1 MADKD
6 IDLDLDDGFDD
17 FEFDD
22 LDTGIEQPKNDRSPI
37 RKLST
42 SFVSGVAD
50 DMRDKQNMKRRL
62 SESLPEGYGK
72 AVDLADD
79 VAGEAKDLYNT
90 VVRETSSG
98 IRDFKKASEQVL
110 RRHEDK
116 MPRGLADRLQKLV
129 KTEDARKEL
138 SAAQV
143 QDQEIAN
150 SLATIFDAQNEKE
163 FEEKQREKSEEIV
176 RDKVEE
182 GRHKTTVGQLDAI
195 RESANRLVSYQDNVT
210 AKFQRKSLEL
220 QYRQFFV
227 ARDQLKI
234 VEQSS
239 KDSKEALAAISKN
252 TALPEYRKTELTEA
266 SGQMFRDR
274 MLAAAQGQIS
284 GYFGNFFG
292 KFRENLQGAVQS
304 RARGV
309 GDNLSMVAGQMEMAR
324 DAQEAGVDIDPMSIG
339 GQMAGGQASN
349 FLMKRLT
356 PKIQQWANDN
366 ENVVANGAYLTHL
379 LNLPRQANEY
389 ARSETE
395 GGPIRRYFEQ
405 LLKDIIPQYQLNRV
419 GGDAPILNAQDAVP
433 FTSLTRRSITEIIP
447 GYLSRIH
454 QEIRILR
461 TGDESIQP
469 ISYNLDRG
477 EFTTRDR
484 VKQDVAKRLFSND
497 RMGQSQNTIND
508 FLDSADPNSELSDEG
523 RRQLVKT
530 MLEQSAEGQMF
541 DPAKY
546 AKTGFYTGDMAEETR
561 EELANFFRE
570 QFNVDEE
577 GDVGTD
583 NENKIRIAKTS
594 NRFNK
599 LATDTVDPGDLIRGY
614 LETGQREAL
623 VDLGLINQVDSV
635 DRINYDRIWD
645 ILQSG
650 VVDDEDPHG
659 GNRGPSAPYNSSG
672 FPGGGGPFGGSL
684 GYSGLNSRNLHNP
697 DSAATGY
704 SSENARGLETKI
716 QQLTELYRENSRE
729 LLMAVRDIRDVYTV
743 EEEESYGEDPVI
755 QAIRESDTRD
765 LNEEQLE
772 ILGLILA
779 RLEMGVNS
787 LTPGEG
793 GQDGGVLST
802 TVGEYLQKAR
812 GLAGRAGKGLMNYY
826 GKIFGATGDLI
837 KGAGSLGRGAMTR
850 AGDFLRGGKQRLKD
864 VYVEG
869 SYSPALL
876 ANKLKA
882 GEYRDQVTGDI
893 ITKLEDLK
901 NLQGPVVDAYGNV
914 VLSLEDAAKGI
925 FTLDGSFNFRGG
937 LRFLGQMYGKLFAPA
952 TMLKDGAQR
961 IFKMAK
967 DHVERV
973 RDVYIK
979 GEDKPR
985 LLATVMRNG
994 GYVNSEGKPIR
1005 SFKDIDGDIYDLNG
1019 NLVLSLDDMRQ
1030 GLTDIKGRSL
1040 NFAQRLG
1047 QRLKG
1052 AIDVPM
1058 KVMSWGMDKAKGA
1071 LEWGQEAFSNLFS
1084 GIGDTINSG
1093 RLAKVNEKS
1102 HDVLVDIREILK
1114 ERLPDQSKNPW
1125 DTDGDGMRDGGWRSQ
1140 FAKRDEERE
1149 AEEKAAAA
1157 EADREKKGSLFGRF
1171 GEMLS
1176 GALGRF
1182 MPGGGD
1188 DDGGI
1193 NVDIG
1198 GGMDGYDGPDR
1209 DNDRN
1214 NRNNR
1219 NNRPRGRFGRLWQ
1232 GTKNLGRGAL
1242 NMGGRAMGWMRN
1254 TALAR
1259 TALQGGSML
1268 ATSLGAGGLLAKAGA
1283 GIGTAAAA
1291 IAGAPAWLVGGVVVG
1306 TALLGWMAYRHFSK
1320 DNMGSIGRLR
1330 MLQYGVQPDNED
1342 QVAKIAMLEDK
1353 LAPYVQES
1361 GGEWTVN
1368 ASDLDVQELFEDFGV
1383 DLTDPYHTQ
1392 QFERWMVQRFL
1403 PIYLSYKGALAQ
1415 VADGVALKDID
1426 EDLDRVEKRDLIA
1439 ILKAD
1444 RAGNPEPYA
1453 ITDSPFESDQS
1464 ISVTSEEI
1472 DQAFAVIDEEVKE
1485 EEDER
1490 SRRRASSSVLGADLS
1505 TRNLRTLG
1513 DPERVREFTG
1523 AGDPEDSGSIARTVT
1538 SASERSGR
1546 GGGRMNLVAIQG
1558 PVYNAMVDGERVIS
1572 SLDAI
1577 RFRVYGLKELEHRKV
1592 AALRRLET
1600 EVRQAVEFSSEGV
1613 PEFTGDIDGIY
1624 RRNLAHFG
1632 QSPNDETARRRWK
1645 TWFRTRFLNTY
1656 LIYLSGLKLVN
1667 PNIDTAKNQ
1676 LLSRPNDALSIAEQL
1691 IGLMVNYREEEVSV
1705 WEVTA
1710 SPWLGYELNTD
1721 ASSIEPNLNV
1731 LKSRSEETELAEE
1744 RSNSSSSNSERAAAV
1759 DNLSAAEAAQRRL
1772 SERRGS
1778 PNNASG
1784 ATTSS
1789 STSST
1794 NRSSTQNRGNL
1805 TSNQDPLPPSRAHSR
1820 ATLPTGEGYTTVAGA
1835 LVESNITDPEEQA
1848 MAIAQLGHESGN
1860 FSQLEENLNY
1870 SADALLRVFGR
1881 YFPTRAEAERY
1892 ARNPEAIANRVYGGR
1907 MGNRDP
1913 GDGWKYRGRGFIQL
1927 TGRNNYEMVSQAL
1940 GVDYVNNPDLLTE
1953 PEHAARASLWWW
1965 KNRRGLRPAAQE
1977 GDVRSSTRLINGGYN
1992 GLSDRQSKFRRYLP
2006 RARDGEITREGM
2018 EAAVEVSGTNPLSP
2032 MEESSMGE
2040 GMGVDPSGAL
2050 ALTSAQSESESSSG
2064 QESTGTSS
2072 GGSGG
2077 KAVNSSEIGPLSN
2090 VSVPSIDSSQGI
2102 SEATGSGD
2110 GETLERQRLRRRAEA
2125 EARDRQGQ
2133 QNNEEMSRS
2142 MTGVENILRDSLT
2155 AQQSINERLK
2165 EVVEL
2170 IKGSREDR
2178 QREAEASRSSQEG
2191 QRSSENSN
2199 TRTQRQTGPLMEA
2212 AVNLARRQAS

>member
-22 LDTGIEQPKNDRSPI
+22 LDTGIDPPKDDRSPV

-50 DMRDKQNMKRRL
+50 DMRDKHNLKRRL

-72 AVDLADD
+72 AVDLTDD

-129 KTEDARKEL
+129 KTEEARKEL
-138 SAAQV
+138 SAAQI

-163 FEEKQREKSEEIV
+163 HEEKQREKSEEIV
-176 RDKVEE
+176 RDKIEE

-227 ARDQLKI
+227 ARDQLK
-234 VEQSS
+234 VAEDLA
-239 KDSKEALAAISKN
+239 KNSKEALAAISKN

-274 MLAAAQGQIS
+274 MLSSAQSQIS

-309 GDNLSMVAGQMEMAR
+309 GDNLSTVAGQMEMAR

-339 GQMAGGQASN
+339 GQMVGGQASN
-349 FLMKRLT
+349 FMMKRLT

-389 ARSETE
+389 ARSNTE

-484 VKQDVAKRLFSND
+484 VKQDVARRLFSND

-508 FLDSADPNSELSDEG
+508 FLDITDPNSQLSDEG

-546 AKTGFYTGDMAEETR
+546 AKSSFYTGDMAEETR
-561 EELANFFRE
+561 EELADFFRD
-570 QFNVDEE
+570 QFNIDEE

-583 NENKIRIAKTS
+583 NANKIRIAKAS

-599 LATDTVDPGDLIRGY
+599 LATGTVDPGDLIRGY

-623 VDLGLINQVDSV
+623 VDLGLIQQVDSV

-659 GNRGPSAPYNSSG
+659 GNRGPSAPYNTSS
-672 FPGGGGPFGGSL
+672 FPDSGGPFGGPL
-684 GYSGLNSRNLHNP
+684 GYSGLNSRYLHNP
-697 DSAATGY
+697 NSATAGH
-704 SSENARGLETKI
+704 SSESTRDLETKI
-716 QQLTELYRENSRE
+716 HQLTELYRENSRE
-729 LLMAVRDIRDVYTV
+729 LLMAVRDIRDVHMA

-772 ILGLILA
+772 VLGLILA

-793 GQDGGVLST
+793 GQDGGMLST
-802 TVGEYLQKAR
+802 TVGGYLQKAR

-826 GKIFGATGDLI
+826 GKVFGAAGDLI
-837 KGAGSLGRGAMTR
+837 KGAGSLGRGTMTR
-850 AGDFLRGGKQRLKD
+850 AGDFLRGGKYRLKD

-882 GEYRDQVTGDI
+882 GEYRDQVTGDV
-893 ITKLEDLK
+893 ITKLEDLR
-901 NLQGPVVDAYGNV
+901 NLKGPVVDAYGNV
-914 VLSLEDAAKGI
+914 VLSLEDVAKGV
-925 FTLDGSFNFRGG
+925 FTLDGGFNFRGG
-937 LRFLGQMYGKLFAPA
+937 LRFLGRMYGKLFSPV
-952 TMLKDGAQR
+952 TILKDGAQR

-973 RDVYIK
+973 RDVYVK

-994 GYVNSEGKPIR
+994 GYVNKEGKSIR

-1030 GLTDIKGRSL
+1030 GLTDAKGRSL
-1040 NFAQRLG
+1040 DFARRLG

-1052 AIDVPM
+1052 AVEVPLKM
-1058 KVMSWGMDKAKGA
+1058 MSWGLDKAKGA
-1071 LEWGQEAFSNLFS
+1071 LEWGKNAFSNLFS
-1084 GIGDTINSG
+1084 GIGDAVNSG
-1093 RLAKVNEKS
+1093 RLTKVNEKS

-1125 DTDGDGMRDGGWRSQ
+1125 DTDGDGMRDGGWRAQ
-1140 FAKRDEERE
+1140 FAQREEERE
-1149 AEEKAAAA
+1149 AEEKAARA
-1157 EADREKKGSLFGRF
+1157 EAGQEKHGSLFGRF

-1182 MPGGGD
+1182 LPGGGND
-1188 DDGGI
+1188 E
-1193 NVDIG
+1193 G
-1198 GGMDGYDGPDR
+1198 GGGADIDIYGDMGGR
-1209 DNDRN
+1209 DRN
-1214 NRNNR
+1214 NRKNR
-1219 NNRPRGRFGRLWQ
+1219 NRRPRGRFGRLWQ
-1232 GTKNLGRGAL
+1232 GAKNLGRGAV
-1242 NMGGRAMGWMRN
+1242 NRGGRAASWLRRT
-1254 TALAR
+1254 TAAR

-1268 ATSLGAGGLLAKAGA
+1268 ATKVGAGGLLAKAGA

-1320 DNMGSIGRLR
+1320 DKMGSIGRLR

-1342 QVAKIAMLEDK
+1342 HVAKVAMLEDK

-1361 GGEWTVN
+1361 GGQWTVN

-1403 PIYLSYKGALAQ
+1403 PIYLSYKGALGH
-1415 VADGVALKDID
+1415 VSDGVALKDID
-1426 EDLDRVEKRDLIA
+1426 DDLDRTEKRDLIA

-1444 RAGNPEPYA
+1444 RAGNPDPYA

-1464 ISVTSEEI
+1464 LSVTSDEI

-1523 AGDPEDSGSIARTVT
+1523 AGDPEDSLSVARTV
-1538 SASERSGR
+1538 SSVSESSGR
-1546 GGGRMNLVAIQG
+1546 GGRMNLVAIQG

-1577 RFRVYGLKELEHRKV
+1577 RFRVYGLKDLEHRKV

-1613 PEFTGDIDGIY
+1613 PEFTGDIDAIY
-1624 RRNLAHFG
+1624 RRNLALFG

-1667 PNIDTAKNQ
+1667 PNLDAAKNQ
-1676 LLSRPNDALSIAEQL
+1676 ILSRPNDALSIAEQL
-1691 IGLMVNYREEEVSV
+1691 IGLMVNYRDEEVSV

-1721 ASSIEPNLNV
+1721 ADSIAPNLNV
-1731 LKSRSEETELAEE
+1731 LESRSEEKTLAEE
-1744 RSNSSSSNSERAAAV
+1744 RSNSSTSNSEQAAAM
-1759 DNLSAAEAAQRRL
+1759 DTLSAAQAAQRRL

-1778 PNNASG
+1778 PNNASVT
-1784 ATTSS
+1784 TTSGTNS
-1789 STSST
+1789 SSNRNNLSQTQTS
-1794 NRSSTQNRGNL
+1794 R
-1805 TSNQDPLPPSRAHSR
+1805 QDPLPPSRAHSR

-1870 SADALLRVFGR
+1870 SADALLRVFGK

-1927 TGRNNYEMVSQAL
+1927 TGRDNYEMVSNAL
-1940 GVDYVNNPDLLTE
+1940 GVDYINNPDLLTE

-1977 GDVRSSTRLINGGYN
+1977 GDVRTSTRLINGGYN
-1992 GLSDRQSKFRRYLP
+1992 GLADRQSKFRRYLP

-2018 EAAVEVSGTNPLSP
+2018 EAAVEVNGTSPLSP

-2050 ALTSAQSESESSSG
+2050 ALTSTQSETLT
-2064 QESTGTSS
+2064 STSQDGGDSSS

-2077 KAVNSSEIGPLSN
+2077 KAVSSSEIGPLSN

-2102 SEATGSGD
+2102 NEATGSGD
-2110 GETLERQRLRRRAEA
+2110 SEAAERQRIRRRAEA

-2142 MTGVENILRDSLT
+2142 MTGVENLLRDSLT
-2155 AQQSINERLK
+2155 AQQSIDERLK

-2170 IKGSREDR
+2170 IRGSREDR
-2178 QREAEASRSSQEG
+2178 QREAEASRGAQESQ
-2191 QRSSENSN
+2191 RTSENST